1 MRISKIERKTKET
14 NITLVLNLDG
24 KGDSSINTGC
34 GFLDHMLTLFARH
47 GSFDL
52 AVKCEGDTNVD
63 FHHTV
68 EDVGIAL
75 GGAFKEAL
83 GDKRGIVR
91 YGSMTLP
98 MDEALILCAIDLS
111 GRSYLNDQLTI
122 IPYRVGNFDTEL
134 VKEFFLAFTRNCDC
148 NLHLLQL
155 AGENAHHIIEGA
167 FKAFG
172 RAMRQAVAIDPV
184 NPTAIPSTKGS
195 L

>member
-1 MRISKIERKTKET
+1 MRISKIERKTNET

-52 AVKCEGDTNVD
+52 AISCEGDTNVD

-111 GRSYLNDQLTI
+111 GRSYLNDQLKI

-148 NLHLLQL
+148 NLHLLQF

-172 RAMRQAVAIDPV
+172 RAMRQAVAIDPE

>member
-24 KGDSSINTGC
+24 KGESSIDTGC
-34 GFLDHMLTLFARH
+34 GFLDHMLILFAKH
-47 GSFDL
+47 GGFDL